1 MKVKYKE
8 GDIFSIPLG
17 DGGYSICQVIW
28 APQGD
33 YKKVFSFCV
42 LKRKSKDSKIDF
54 DNRNA
59 LELSDNGDTIKTIFT
74 SVKKISNGEWSI
86 IGHDSLTDKNKE
98 LLIFEISGDLHQG
111 DDFIRKLAINEYSN
125 FASMSVFGFEL
136 VKNILLSN

>member
-1 MKVKYKE
+1 MKIKYSE

-17 DGGYSICQVIW
+17 NEEYSICQVIW

-42 LKRKSKDSKIDF
+42 LKCKSKGSKVDF
-54 DNRNA
+54 DNREA
-59 LELSDNGDTIKTIFT
+59 FELSDNGNKINVIFT

-86 IGHDSLTDKNKE
+86 IGHDNLTDKSKE
-98 LLIFEISGDLHQG
+98 LLIFEISGDLHKG
-111 DDFIRKLAINEYSN
+111 DEFIRKLSINEYAN
-125 FASMSVFGFEL
+125 FTSMSVFGFEL